1 MSEPPSRPTLGQTYQ
16 QQCRQVSSSKTSR
29 AFQIISP
36 VVLLICAVF
45 LRHSPVASIT
55 LGGVAVLLIAGVI
68 VWSRMHR
75 HGGTPTSS
83 PR

>member
-1 MSEPPSRPTLGQTYQ
+1 VLDEGRV
-16 QQCRQVSSSKTSR
+16 QV
-29 AFQIISP
+29 
-36 VVLLICAVF
+36 LEGLICAVF
-45 LRHSPVASIT
+45 LRHSPVVSIT

>member
-1 MSEPPSRPTLGQTYQ
+1 MSESPSRPTFGQIYQ
-16 QQCRQVSSSKTSR
+16 QQYRQVSSSKTSR
-29 AFQIISP
+29 AFRIISP

-45 LRHSPVASIT
+45 LRHSPVVSIT
-55 LGGVAVLLIAGVI
+55 LGAVAVLLVAGVI

-75 HGGTPTSS
+75 HGSTPTSS

>member
-1 MSEPPSRPTLGQTYQ
+1 
-16 QQCRQVSSSKTSR
+16 
-29 AFQIISP
+29 
-36 VVLLICAVF
+36 LLICAVF
-45 LRHSPVASIT
+45 LRHSPVVSIT
-55 LGGVAVLLIAGVI
+55 LGGVAVLLIAGAI